1 MNHLFLSQT
10 DTPNVTKQSIFI
22 PNIATFVTKWPFWSQ
37 NRITGHTIHS
47 VSYKSRYF
55 AAFSKLKAMQRE
67 TRIFDLLDKYQ
78 EKWPEQDVAL
88 AKKENGEW
96 KKYSPYEYRRLV
108 TNVSYAL
115 IELGIQPNDK
125 VAVISGNRPEWSIMD
140 MAIMQ
145 VGGITVP
152 IYPTISQ
159 DDYLFILD
167 NCEARFVI
175 LEGLVVMNKIEAIRS
190 QLSNLKY
197 VYTMQDRG
205 GLPYFQQLVELGQ
218 SHTHKEELMRRK
230 AAVKPSDCFTII
242 YTSGT
247 TGTPKGVM
255 LSHNNMLGQ
264 LDNLRQT
271 PDPKSKL
278 AFSFLPL
285 CHAYERMLVYLYQ
298 DLGMSVYYAE
308 SLATIA
314 DDMREIH
321 PTMMSAVPRLLEKMY
336 EKILLSGS
344 KKKGLQRHIFVW
356 SVKLTERYRNDPDDR
371 SWIYNLKL
379 KIADKLV
386 YSKIRASLG
395 ADRFDIIVSGAAS
408 ISQKVN
414 GFFSAIG
421 MPVFEGYG
429 MTEAS
434 PVIAVSD
441 KSKGGRE
448 VGTPGRALPG
458 VEMKTADNG
467 EILCRG
473 HNVMMGYYKN
483 PELTKEIIDEQGWLH
498 TGDLG
503 HIDEQGR
510 IHLTGRIKS
519 LFKTSMGKYVNPEII
534 EGKFIESEFFEN
546 VVVFGEGQKFAAAII
561 VPDFNVL
568 KSWCQQ
574 HKIIFKSP
582 IDALNIT
589 EVKDRIAVEVKK
601 YNHYFGETEQIKKYT
616 IVSDEWTVGNGILT
630 PTLKVR
636 RKVVQARYNKVIT
649 SMFA

>member
-1 MNHLFLSQT
+1 
-10 DTPNVTKQSIFI
+10 
-22 PNIATFVTKWPFWSQ
+22 
-37 NRITGHTIHS
+37 
-47 VSYKSRYF
+47 
-55 AAFSKLKAMQRE
+55 MQRE
-67 TRIFDLLDKYQ
+67 TRIFDLLDTYQ
-78 EKWPEQDVAL
+78 EKWPKQDVAL
-88 AKKENGEW
+88 AKKEDGEW
-96 KKYSPYEYRRLV
+96 RKYSPYEYHRL
-108 TNVSYAL
+108 TKNVSFAL

-125 VAVISGNRPEWSIMD
+125 VAIISGNRPEWNIMD

-145 VGGITVP
+145 VGAITVP

-159 DDYLFILD
+159 DDYLYILN

-175 LEGLVVMNKIEAIRS
+175 LEGVAVMNKILAIKD
-190 QLSNLKY
+190 QLPNLKY
-197 VYTMQDRG
+197 LYTMQDRKD
-205 GLPYFQQLVELGQ
+205 LPYFQQLEELGQ
-218 SHTHKEELMRRK
+218 SHPHKEELEQRK
-230 AAVKPSDCFTII
+230 AVVKPTDCATII

-255 LSHNNMLGQ
+255 LSHSNILNQ
-264 LDNLRQT
+264 LNNLRHT
-271 PDPKSKL
+271 PDQNSKT

-314 DDMREIH
+314 EDMREIH

-336 EKILLSGS
+336 EKIVQSGQ
-344 KKKGLQRHIFVW
+344 KKKGLERRIFDW
-356 SVKLTERYRNDPDDR
+356 SVGLTERYRIDPDER
-371 SWIYNLKL
+371 TWFYNQKL

-408 ISQKVN
+408 ISQKVS

-458 VEMKTADNG
+458 VEVMTSDSG

-473 HNVMMGYYKN
+473 HNVMMGYYKS
-483 PELTKEIIDEQGWLH
+483 PELTKEVIDEQGWLH

-503 HIDEQGR
+503 HLDEQGR
-510 IHLTGRIKS
+510 VYITGRLKS

-561 VPDFNVL
+561 VPDFSVL
-568 KSWCQQ
+568 KSWCQNHQ
-574 HKIIFKSP
+574 IAFRSP
-582 IDALNIT
+582 IEALNIK
-589 EVKDRIAVEVKK
+589 EVKERIAMEVKK
-601 YNHYFGETEQIKKYT
+601 YNRYFGETEQIKKYAL
-616 IVSDEWTVGNGILT
+616 VSDEWTVGNGILT

-636 RKVVQARYNKVIT
+636 RKVVQKRYNSLIS

>member
-1 MNHLFLSQT
+1 
-10 DTPNVTKQSIFI
+10 
-22 PNIATFVTKWPFWSQ
+22 
-37 NRITGHTIHS
+37 
-47 VSYKSRYF
+47 
-55 AAFSKLKAMQRE
+55 MQKE
-67 TRIFDLLDKYQ
+67 TRIFDLLDNYR
-78 EKWPEQDVAL
+78 EKWPTQDVAL
-88 AKKENGEW
+88 ASKQDGEW
-96 KKYSPYEYRRLV
+96 KKYSPFEYHRLV

-125 VAVISGNRPEWSIMD
+125 VAIISGNRPEWNIMD

-159 DDYLFILD
+159 DDYLFILN
-167 NCEARFVI
+167 NCEAHFVI
-175 LEGLVVMNKIEAIRS
+175 LEGVAVMNKIQAIKD
-190 QLSNLKY
+190 QLPNLEF
-197 VYTMQDRG
+197 VYTMQDRN

-218 SHTHKEELMRRK
+218 MHPHKDELKQRK
-230 AAVKPSDCFTII
+230 AAVQTTDCATII

-255 LSHNNMLGQ
+255 LSHSNILNQ
-264 LDNLRQT
+264 LRNLRNT

-336 EKILLSGS
+336 EKIIQSGK
-344 KKKGLQRHIFVW
+344 KKKGLERSIFDW
-356 SVKLTERYRNDPDDR
+356 SVKLTERYKIGPSKRT
-371 SWIYNLKL
+371 WLYNLKL

-386 YSKIRASLG
+386 YSKIRSSLG
-395 ADRFDIIVSGAAS
+395 AERFDVIVSGAAS
-408 ISQKVN
+408 ISKKVN
-414 GFFSAIG
+414 SFFSAIG

-458 VEMKTADNG
+458 VEVTTSEDG

-483 PELTKEIIDEQGWLH
+483 PELTKEIIDKDGWLH

-503 HIDEQGR
+503 HIDAQGR
-510 IHLTGRIKS
+510 IFITGRMKS

-534 EGKFIESEFFEN
+534 EEKFIESEFFEN

-561 VPDFNVL
+561 VPDFSAL
-568 KSWCQQ
+568 KNWCQQ
-574 HKIIFKSP
+574 HKIAFKSP
-582 IDALNIT
+582 IEALNIK
-589 EVKDRIAVEVKK
+589 EVKERIAAEVKK
-601 YNHYFGETEQIKKYT
+601 YNRYFGETEQIKRYAL
-616 IVSDEWTVGNGILT
+616 VSDEWTVGNGILT
-630 PTLKVR
+630 PTLKVK
-636 RKVVQARYNKVIT
+636 RKVVQARYDSLIT

>member
-1 MNHLFLSQT
+1 
-10 DTPNVTKQSIFI
+10 
-22 PNIATFVTKWPFWSQ
+22 
-37 NRITGHTIHS
+37 
-47 VSYKSRYF
+47 
-55 AAFSKLKAMQRE
+55 MQKE
-67 TRIFDLLDKYQ
+67 TRIFDLLDNYR
-78 EKWPEQDVAL
+78 EKWPTQDVAL
-88 AKKENGEW
+88 ASKQDGEW
-96 KKYSPYEYRRLV
+96 KKYSPFEYHRLV

-125 VAVISGNRPEWSIMD
+125 VAIISGNRPEWNIMD

-145 VGGITVP
+145 VGAITVP

-159 DDYLFILD
+159 DDYLFILS

-175 LEGLVVMNKIEAIRS
+175 LEGIAVMNKIQAIKD
-190 QLSNLKY
+190 QLPNLEF
-197 VYTMQDRG
+197 VYTMQDRN

-218 SHTHKEELMRRK
+218 THPHKDELKQRK
-230 AAVKPSDCFTII
+230 AAVQTTDCATII

-255 LSHNNMLGQ
+255 LSHSNILNQ
-264 LDNLRQT
+264 LSNLRNT

-336 EKILLSGS
+336 EKIIQSGK
-344 KKKGLQRHIFVW
+344 KKKGLERSIFEW
-356 SVKLTERYRNDPDDR
+356 SVKLTERYKIDPSKR
-371 SWIYNLKL
+371 TWLYNLKL

-386 YSKIRASLG
+386 YSKIRSSLG
-395 ADRFDIIVSGAAS
+395 AERFDVIVSGAAS
-408 ISQKVN
+408 ISKKVN
-414 GFFSAIG
+414 SFFSAIG

-458 VEMKTADNG
+458 VEVMTSENG

-483 PELTKEIIDEQGWLH
+483 PELTKEIIDEDGWLH

-503 HIDEQGR
+503 HIDAQGR
-510 IHLTGRIKS
+510 IFITGRMKS

-534 EGKFIESEFFEN
+534 EEKFIESEFFEN

-561 VPDFNVL
+561 VPDFTAL
-568 KSWCQQ
+568 KNWCQQ
-574 HKIIFKSP
+574 HKIAFKSP
-582 IDALNIT
+582 IEALNIK
-589 EVKDRIAVEVKK
+589 EVKERIAAEVKK
-601 YNHYFGETEQIKKYT
+601 YNRFFGETEQIKRYAL
-616 IVSDEWTVGNGILT
+616 VSDEWTVGNGILT
-630 PTLKVR
+630 PTLKVK
-636 RKVVQARYNKVIT
+636 RKVVQARYDSLIT